1 MSTFQLLNFLFVLK
15 ANWKY
20 IRKRNFTKKL
30 RLRRDIQHNNA
41 QQRDIRHNDTRHNDT
56 QHIGTGFR
64 MLLRS
69 VSFMQNVV
77 YAWCRK

>member
-15 ANWKY
+15 ANWKC

-30 RLRRDIQHNNA
+30 RLRRDTQHNNT
-41 QQRDIRHNDTRHNDT
+41 QQRDIRHNDT
-56 QHIGTGFR
+56 QHIDTRFR

-69 VSFMQNVV
+69 VSFMLNVV
-77 YAWCRK
+77 YA